1 MSIKIVSQNFLG
13 LNVRGRNI
21 FAISGELLQSIHFSR
36 IDQER
41 VRECL
46 SRGHLQMTTAKSF
59 GFLNLCNMLPLVSI
73 AIGASLLPS
82 LLTSFVHG
90 PLRNELIEDPHT
102 NS

>member
-1 MSIKIVSQNFLG
+1 MFVEG
-13 LNVRGRNI
+13 I
-21 FAISGELLQSIHFSR
+21 FAISGVLLQSIHFFR

-46 SRGHLQMTTAKSF
+46 SRGHLQMTTTKSF

-73 AIGASLLPS
+73 AIVASLLPS

-90 PLRNELIEDPHT
+90 PLRNEVIEEPHT
-102 NS
+102 NPKDSFQ